1 MDIREF
7 VSRLHVSKG
16 PDRKGEYLCRC
27 PAHDDRTASL
37 CVGTGD
43 DGRILV
49 KCQAGCDTR
58 DVIRAMGLKMADL
71 YAEGSRKDGAPRV
84 AKAAK
89 PTAPESPP
97 ERKEARAKPLGK
109 LVKVYP
115 YTDEHGA
122 VLFEVCRFES
132 PEGKTFRQRH
142 SDPGNPAAKQG
153 YVWNITGV
161 RNVIYRLP
169 EVLEAIRAGRT
180 VYVVEGEKDA
190 DTLAAAGFAA
200 TTNPGGA
207 SKSGAS
213 KWLPEHTQL
222 LAGANAVILP
232 DNDEAGINDRRQVAR
247 QLGAVC
253 RSVKLLDLTR
263 ACPQLPKKGDITD
276 MLQIMGTAE
285 GLKALKALEADT
297 APMDMAAIRA
307 EAERDAAALQ
317 IGSVPGYC
325 VHEGCISSWSDDTPK
340 RLCNFTAIVSEVV
353 TRDDGVSE
361 EIYFNVDGW
370 TAAGERLG
378 SAKIPAKAFRRM
390 DWITE
395 KWDIRASILPGNT
408 ATDKVRY
415 VIQTAGAE
423 SARRIREYTHTGW
436 RRIGGKWCY
445 LYQGGAIGAEGVTVR
460 LENGMDNYCLDA
472 HYAGGPEEDAILDT
486 QEILGNIPRRISV
499 PMLAFMFLA
508 PLQDALDRAG
518 YPTAFSMFL
527 AGGSGALKSTVS
539 ALLLSFFGRFTG
551 LSLPASFSDTA
562 NYIRRKAFALKDMV
576 LAVDDYH
583 PEGNAQARRQI
594 ENTAQQLA
602 RAFGD
607 RAQRGRMMADQSLS
621 EARVP
626 RALALIS
633 GEDMPNI
640 RESGL
645 ARYYVI
651 QIGKDEI
658 QRGDGLTEMQEKA
671 EAGVFAHAMRRYIE
685 WLAPQMDEL
694 PGQLAARFKRLR
706 SEFQKLKLSHSR
718 AAGTIAH
725 LVIGYEM
732 YMRFLIESVQLEDP
746 DGEYFEAEMQQAV
759 KDIIS
764 NSRTQSR
771 DSRAERP
778 SRMFLD
784 TIGEM
789 LLTKEGGVGD
799 LMDAGKAAAGK
810 VFLGWSDHEHYYLI
824 PETSYRVV
832 SEFYA
837 KKGEAF
843 PLSARMLFRQMK
855 EDGMLIAGGDG
866 KNTRV
871 KRIDGKN
878 VRALWVPREK
888 IDGAEPVNEQVKI
901 EFTEIDESEIPEEF
915 KDEEGKV

>member
-71 YAEGSRKDGAPRV
+71 YAEGSRKDGAPRA

-89 PTAPESPP
+89 PTAPEPPP

-115 YTDEHGA
+115 YTDEHGV

-161 RNVIYRLP
+161 RNVVYRLP

-276 MLQIMGTAE
+276 MFQIMGTAE

-297 APMDMAAIRA
+297 APMDLE
-307 EAERDAAALQ
+307 EARAAADRAAAAAQ

-361 EIYFNVDGW
+361 EIYLSVDGW
-370 TAAGERLG
+370 TASGERLG
-378 SAKIPAKAFRRM
+378 TAKVPAKAFRRM
-390 DWITE
+390 DWIME
-395 KWDIRASILPGNT
+395 KWDVRASILPGNT

-415 VIQTAGAE
+415 VVQTAGAE

-518 YPTAFSMFL
+518 HPTAFSMFL

-583 PEGNAQARRQI
+583 PEGNAQAMRQI

-602 RAFGD
+602 RD
-607 RAQRGRMMADQSLS
+607 QRRGHA
-621 EARVP
+621 EHPRV
-626 RALALIS
+626 RTGA
-633 GEDMPNI
+633 
-640 RESGL
+640 
-645 ARYYVI
+645 V
-651 QIGKDEI
+651 
-658 QRGDGLTEMQEKA
+658 
-671 EAGVFAHAMRRYIE
+671 
-685 WLAPQMDEL
+685 
-694 PGQLAARFKRLR
+694 LR
-706 SEFQKLKLSHSR
+706 
-718 AAGTIAH
+718 
-725 LVIGYEM
+725 
-732 YMRFLIESVQLEDP
+732 DP
-746 DGEYFEAEMQQAV
+746 DRQG
-759 KDIIS
+759 
-764 NSRTQSR
+764 R
-771 DSRAERP
+771 D
-778 SRMFLD
+778 
-784 TIGEM
+784 T
-789 LLTKEGGVGD
+789 EG
-799 LMDAGKAAAGK
+799 
-810 VFLGWSDHEHYYLI
+810 
-824 PETSYRVV
+824 
-832 SEFYA
+832 
-837 KKGEAF
+837 
-843 PLSARMLFRQMK
+843 
-855 EDGMLIAGGDG
+855 
-866 KNTRV
+866 
-871 KRIDGKN
+871 
-878 VRALWVPREK
+878 
-888 IDGAEPVNEQVKI
+888 
-901 EFTEIDESEIPEEF
+901 
-915 KDEEGKV
+915 